1 MDELDR
7 VRQRS
12 APHVHLRVQTGG
24 ASERVD
30 LGDRL
35 LGFTFEDT
43 DGATDKASLQLDNWD
58 LSFFDSTLVVKGAI
72 LDVSWG
78 YPDRMAP
85 ERSLIVQRVKGF
97 AVLQVEAHARSV
109 LLHRAQTCRAFEQM
123 TRSQVARQIARE
135 HGFDDAFVHIE
146 DTTEVYGCINQAG
159 ETDARLLA
167 RLARRE
173 GFRFYVDQT
182 GLHWHSRRFGDPP
195 VRVYRYYTDPGQG
208 DVLGID
214 IDNDVLAKTGR
225 TAVRG
230 RDPRRRQTI
239 EAAGSDAETVRDS
252 LGDVREV
259 VDPETGT
266 TTLDARNGAASVRPS
281 AASTPGRA
289 KREADARFR
298 TSSRQTV
305 KLRLQAVGDP
315 AQTAKSIIEVQ
326 GITALLSGKYYV
338 KRAKHILGTSGYLME
353 LDCIKDGTGRI
364 ARRVQGT
371 KESAGRPNQAQARD
385 PGELAAIEV
394 VDRETGETQLE
405 YRRPHG

>member
-1 MDELDR
+1 MDELDHAPP
-7 VRQRS
+7 RS
-12 APHVHLRVQTGG
+12 APQVRLRVQTGG

-35 LGFTFEDT
+35 IGFTFEDS
-43 DGATDKASLQLDNWD
+43 DGKTDKASLQLDNWD
-58 LSFFDSTLVVKGAI
+58 LRFFDSKLVVKGAI

-85 ERSLIVQRVKGF
+85 ERSLVVRRVKGF
-97 AVLQVEAHARSV
+97 AVLTVEAHAQSV
-109 LLHRAQTCRAFEQM
+109 LLHREQKCRAFEQKS
-123 TRSQVARQIARE
+123 RSQVARQIARE
-135 HGFDDAFVHIE
+135 HGFTDAFVHIE
-146 DTTEVYGCINQAG
+146 DTAEVYGCINQAG

-173 GFRFYVDQT
+173 GFQFYVDQT
-182 GLHWHSRRFGDPP
+182 GLHWHSRRFGDAP

-208 DVLGID
+208 DILGIH
-214 IDNDVLAKTGR
+214 IDNDVLAKAGR
-225 TAVRG
+225 AAVRG
-230 RDPRRRQTI
+230 RDPKRRQTI
-239 EAAGSDAETVRDS
+239 AAAGSDAETVRDS
-252 LGDVREV
+252 LADVLEV

-266 TTLDARNGAASVRPS
+266 TTLDARNATASVRPS

-305 KLRLQAVGDP
+305 QLRMQAVGDP
-315 AQTAKSIIEVQ
+315 AQTAKSIIEIQ

-338 KRAKHILGTSGYLME
+338 KRAKHILSTSGYLME
-353 LDCIKDGTGRI
+353 LDCSKDGTGRL
-364 ARRVQGT
+364 ARRVERA
-371 KESAGRPNQAQARD
+371 KESAGRPNQAPARS
-385 PGELAAIEV
+385 PGELEPIEV
-394 VDRETGETQLE
+394 VDRETGATQLA